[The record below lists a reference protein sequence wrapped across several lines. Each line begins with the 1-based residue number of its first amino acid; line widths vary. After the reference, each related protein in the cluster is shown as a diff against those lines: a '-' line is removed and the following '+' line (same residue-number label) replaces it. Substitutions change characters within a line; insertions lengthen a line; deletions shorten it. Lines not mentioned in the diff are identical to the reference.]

1 MVELLRKQEG
11 ESAKWEGEA
20 QALTA
25 ELQSLR
31 LDLINRDA
39 LIRREEENSN
49 ELNQQLQQVSF
60 QKKKNIFLKTYDKV
74 ETTYW
79 RRKRP

>member
-60 QKKKNIFLKTYDKV
+60 QKKKHFFKTYDKV
-74 ETTYW
+74 VTTYW

>member
-60 QKKKNIFLKTYDKV
+60 QKKKTFF
-74 ETTYW
+74 
-79 RRKRP
+79 

>member
-1 MVELLRKQEG
+1 MPSILQEQEKVKMLELLRKQEA

-39 LIRREEENSN
+39 QIRREEENSA
-49 ELNQQLQQVSF
+49 EISQDLKQVLVQSL
-60 QKKKNIFLKTYDKV
+60 IML
-74 ETTYW
+74 
-79 RRKRP
+79 RPLWK